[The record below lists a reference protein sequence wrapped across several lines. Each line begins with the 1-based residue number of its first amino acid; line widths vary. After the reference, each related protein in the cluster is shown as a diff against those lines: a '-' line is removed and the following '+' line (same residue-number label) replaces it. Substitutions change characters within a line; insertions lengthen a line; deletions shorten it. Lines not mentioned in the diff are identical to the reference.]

1 MITKGVFFD
10 FYGTLCVLG
19 DMTAELN
26 EWIPEFFIRLKR
38 CGLTATK
45 EDVWNYYHQRMQREN
60 PPKPENG
67 MTIFERR
74 IQIAGSDF
82 GLNMTRSKIEEIA
95 EARLAVWDK
104 YTSVD
109 SASIPILASL
119 KKLGKVTALISNFD
133 HPRHVHK
140 LVRDTGMSE
149 YFAAVI
155 ISGDYGVKKPDPL
168 LFQMALTR
176 TGLESGETVYVGDSE
191 EDIIGAN
198 NAGMIS
204 VLIDRNS
211 HKRDYGQQHT
221 ISKLQDVLMLIA
233 EK

>member
-1 MITKGVFFD
+1 MITRGVFFD

-26 EWIPEFFIRLKR
+26 EWIPEFYIRLKR
-38 CGLTATK
+38 CGLEATK
-45 EDVWNYYHQRMQREN
+45 EEIWNYYHQRMQHEN

-82 GLNMTRSKIEEIA
+82 GLNMTRSEIEDTA
-95 EARLAVWDK
+95 EARLAMWDK

-109 SASIPILASL
+109 SASIPLLAAL
-119 KKLGKVTALISNFD
+119 KKQGKVTALISNFD

-140 LVRDTGMSE
+140 LVQDTGMSE

-155 ISGDYGVKKPDPL
+155 ISGDYGVEKPAPL
-168 LFQMALTR
+168 LFRMALKR
-176 TGLESGETVYVGDSE
+176 TGLEPGETVYIGDSE
-191 EDIIGAN
+191 EDIVGAN
-198 NAGMIS
+198 NAGMVS
-204 VLIDRNS
+204 VLIDRNG
-211 HKRDYGQQHT
+211 HKRDYGQQYT
-221 ISKLQDVLMLIA
+221 IHALWDILPLIA